1 MPNMNYPKSD
11 WKLFRSKIADWQEA
25 YMEKLC
31 KEYADILSS
40 GGSSAKRF
48 WTVEERMKEDKR
60 KVGVRA
66 KMRRLRLLYNIVSLI
81 QEGAIPLEELDGFS
95 DELKRDAEINTNW

>member
-48 WTVEERMKEDKR
+48 WTVEERMNEDKK
-60 KVGVRA
+60 KVGVRVE
-66 KMRRLRLLYNIVSLI
+66 MRRSLLFYNIVSLI
-81 QEGAIPLEELDGFS
+81 QEGAISMEDLDGFS
-95 DELKRDAEINTNW
+95 EELKRDAEARKN

>member
-1 MPNMNYPKSD
+1 MNYPESD

-31 KEYADILSS
+31 KEHADILSA

-48 WTVEERMKEDKR
+48 WTVEERMNEDKK
-60 KVGVRA
+60 KVGVRVE
-66 KMRRLRLLYNIVSLI
+66 MRRSLLLDNIVSLI
-81 QEGAIPLEELDGFS
+81 QEGAISMEDLDGFS
-95 DELKRDAEINTNW
+95 EELKRDAEINTNW

>member
-1 MPNMNYPKSD
+1 MD
-11 WKLFRSKIADWQEA
+11 GI
-25 YMEKLC
+25 
-31 KEYADILSS
+31 
-40 GGSSAKRF
+40 
-48 WTVEERMKEDKR
+48 KEDKR

>member
-11 WKLFRSKIADWQEA
+11 WKRFRSKITDWQEK

-31 KEYADILSS
+31 KAYVDILSA

-48 WTVEERMKEDKR
+48 WTVEERIKEDKR

-66 KMRRLRLLYNIVSLI
+66 KMRRSLLLDNIVSLI
-81 QEGAIPLEELDGFS
+81 HEGAISMEDLDGFS
-95 DELKRDAEINTNW
+95 EELKRAAEARTNW